1 MKVLSKSSAQNINVY
16 DTIIRAWF
24 CTGCSNRFNFNI
36 GFGSYFSKRIRLRFC
51 CFCLKNSR
59 FAIGF
64 LRGFRSHRFIRQKI
78 FYSVFFLCIFCAFY
92 CYKSRALVIIFFV
105 LINNF
110 HKHLCFMYTIFTAHS
125 ITCLFFRIIVEYVTY
140 NKSYEFCGNSMKQH
154 EIRTNHNNRLFYPR
168 LVC

>member
-1 MKVLSKSSAQNINVY
+1 MSRLYKKFIKDYKFLSTFHLPKKPTNKYLTKPCVITD
-16 DTIIRAWF
+16 DT
-24 CTGCSNRFNFNI
+24 
-36 GFGSYFSKRIRLRFC
+36 YFTVF
-51 CFCLKNSR
+51 
-59 FAIGF
+59 
-64 LRGFRSHRFIRQKI
+64 
-78 FYSVFFLCIFCAFY
+78 FFLCIFCAFY